1 MENHMKT
8 HQLAITGATL
18 LVATSFA
25 MAQATLKDTFKE
37 HFLVGTALNESQF
50 SEHNATQAA
59 LVAHQFNSITP
70 ENVMKWE
77 HIHPQSGSF
86 NFAPADRYV
95 EFGVRHGMFIIGHT
109 LVWHSQTPRWVFEND
124 RGEPV
129 DRETL
134 LSRMSNHIHTV
145 VGRYKGR
152 VKGWDVVNEALNED
166 GSLRQSPWLQII
178 GEDYLAKAFEFAHAA
193 DPDAELY
200 YNDYSLENP
209 AKGSGA
215 IRLITK
221 LKAAGA
227 PVSGLGTQMH
237 VRLDWPTAQEVDNT
251 LTEFG
256 RLGIK
261 IMVTELDVDVLPSNS
276 SDLNAE
282 VSRHEVEGAR
292 LNPYTN
298 GLPSKMELA
307 LSRRYEELFRVYRKH
322 SATLERVTFWGV
334 TDGNSWLN
342 NWPVRGRT
350 SYPLLFDRQARPK
363 PAFDAV
369 IGSAE

>member
-1 MENHMKT
+1 MNT
-8 HQLAITGATL
+8 TSIFAS
-18 LVATSFA
+18 LVCLMAVHTSP
-25 MAQATLKDTFKE
+25 AQPTLKERFKD
-37 HFLVGTALNESQF
+37 HFRIGVALND
-50 SEHNATQAA
+50 TQCSHRDTPQARLAA
-59 LVAHQFNSITP
+59 QQFNSITP

-77 HIHPQSGSF
+77 KIQPVPGSF
-86 NFAPADRYV
+86 DFAPADRYV
-95 EFGVRHGMFIIGHT
+95 EFGERHGMFIVGHT
-109 LVWHSQTPRWVFEND
+109 LIWHSQTPRWVFENG
-124 RGEPV
+124 RGEPA

-152 VKGWDVVNEALNED
+152 IKGWDVVNEALSED
-166 GSLRQSPWLQII
+166 GSLRQSPWLNII
-178 GEDYLAKAFEFAHAA
+178 GEDYLAKAFEFAHDA

-209 AKGSGA
+209 EKRRGA
-215 IRLITK
+215 IRLITR

-237 VRLDWPTAQEVDNT
+237 VRLDWPTAQEVDDT

-276 SDLNAE
+276 RNHTAE
-282 VSRHEVEGAR
+282 VSRRDGGGAE

-298 GLPSKMELA
+298 GLPAEVELA
-307 LSRRYEELFRVYRKH
+307 LSRRYEELFRVYLKH

-369 IGSAE
+369 IGTAN